1 MRRGF
6 SFQEAIMGVK
16 VREKVKGSDQWW
28 VFIAHN
34 GRRTS
39 RKVGS
44 EKAALEVARK
54 IQAKLTLGEVFLQE
68 KKPPVPTLEEYY
80 QRFK

>member
-1 MRRGF
+1 
-6 SFQEAIMGVK
+6 MGVK
-16 VREKVKGSDQWW
+16 VREKVKQSGVWW
-28 VFIAHN
+28 VFISHN

-54 IQAKLTLGEVFLQE
+54 IQAKLTLEEALPE
-68 KKPPVPTLEEYY
+68 RKPPAPILAHIH
-80 QRFK
+80 